1 MYRAKCIVDDL
12 APESNE
18 RIKTAGDYML
28 RRKQQALYAA
38 ASTPLQLTCQNKVVK
53 SSPSFDLLLNYTK
66 GKKNACACPNSTT
79 IAVGSYYKSSNN
91 SNTLCVWDFSSG
103 KLLDITFQL
112 TPGYFQ
118 TFASG
123 ISAVTNT
130 IVGNQYTANGGQ
142 VTPALWDSTTGLLK
156 KYILEPPDNIG
167 SATILTN
174 ISSNG
179 KYIVGFYYP
188 TPISG
193 KGVLWDASTGAIINR
208 FSDAELNEFSCV
220 TNDGIVG
227 GATNYLGRLWNGFT
241 GEILSTVFEPLN
253 FGDFTRIYSISSDG
267 QFIVGSSTND
277 ILYYGKSM
285 IWDRDG
291 QLLPVQLEN
300 PLQEDLAL
308 NAISSD
314 GATLA
319 GSIGNSFGTIYTWN
333 RATGKL
339 LPVKFELPIGA
350 DYAVFSA
357 LS

>member
-28 RRKQQALYAA
+28 RRKQQALYAGF
-38 ASTPLQLTCQNKVVK
+38 STSLQLTCQNKVVK
-53 SSPSFDLLLNYTK
+53 SSPSFDLFLNYTK
-66 GKKNACACPNSTT
+66 GKKNACACPNSTN

-91 SNTLCVWDFSSG
+91 SYTLCVWDFSSG

-112 TPGYFQ
+112 TPGYVQ

-130 IVGNQYTANGGQ
+130 IVGYEFNGTQ
-142 VTPALWDSTTGLLK
+142 NKPAVWDSSTGLLK

-167 SATILTN
+167 SALFLTN

-188 TPISG
+188 TPISS

-208 FSDAELNEFSCV
+208 FADAELNEFSCV
-220 TNDGIVG
+220 TNDGIIG

-241 GEILSTVFEPLN
+241 GELLTVFEPLN
-253 FGDFTRIYSISSDG
+253 FGDFTRIFSISSDG
-267 QFIVGSSTND
+267 QFIVGLSTND

-285 IWDRDG
+285 IWDRNG
-291 QLLPVQLEN
+291 QLLSVQPEN

-319 GSIGNSFGTIYTWN
+319 GSLGAGFGTIYTWN

-339 LPVKFELPIGA
+339 LPVKFEVPNGA
-350 DYAVFSA
+350 DYAFINA